1 MKTVLS
7 TKTLDGAMLAFA
19 QTLKLDV
26 QCIDFI
32 ETTALPFNLDFTV
45 LQTFDAIAF
54 TSANAVKFF
63 FENELAASL
72 INGKAVFALR
82 GKTSEELL
90 AKGLEANAE
99 AASANELAD
108 EIARNQTIKSVLHI
122 GGNLRLPV
130 LENKLK
136 AAGISYNDLAVYQTK
151 VLDNNQVNQ
160 PYEAILFFSPSGVE
174 GFMGSNNFEAETVC
188 CCIGQTTANALKEK
202 KSTAN
207 IIISNQPSP
216 KAMLTAVADYF
227 NNN

>member
-1 MKTVLS
+1 MLS
-7 TKTLDGAMLAFA
+7 TKTLDGETLAFA
-19 QTLKLDV
+19 QTLNLDV

-32 ETTALPFNLDFTV
+32 ETTALPFNLDSTG

-63 FENELAASL
+63 FENELASSM

-90 AKGLEANAE
+90 ARGIKANTDAS
-99 AASANELAD
+99 SANELAD
-108 EIARNQTIKSVLHI
+108 EIVSGRVIKSVLHI
-122 GGNLRLPV
+122 CGNLRLPV

-136 AAGISYNDLAVYQTK
+136 VAGVDYNNLVVYQTK
-151 VLDNNQVNQ
+151 VLANKKVNQ

-174 GFMGSNNFEAETVC
+174 GFMGSNNFEAETIC
-188 CCIGQTTANALKEK
+188 CCVGQTTANALKEK

-207 IIISNQPSP
+207 LIISNEPSP